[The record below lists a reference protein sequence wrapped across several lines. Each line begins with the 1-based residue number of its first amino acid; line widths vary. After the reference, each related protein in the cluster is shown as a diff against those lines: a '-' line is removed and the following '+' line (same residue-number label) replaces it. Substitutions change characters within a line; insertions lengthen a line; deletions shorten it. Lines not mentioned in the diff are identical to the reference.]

1 MFDLNVYRL
10 VQTNT
15 LNNKTRL
22 INFNIMTDTKSNN
35 GLKVIAGLLGVILLG
50 TIIYTV
56 SLYQDKKK
64 TTDALT
70 QQKDLVVEDLNSLK
84 SEYDKAILESNATNE
99 ELVNARD
106 RIAQYIDSVKTMK
119 ADISSLYRYRNQVNI
134 LTKEREELLSK
145 IDELTKSNTMIAM
158 QRDSTFVEL
167 TKQTVFND
175 SLVVQNTQLA
185 DVVEKGSALNLS
197 RFTVDA
203 VKERNSGKLVS
214 TSRANGTDKFKICF
228 TVADN
233 VIAQAG
239 DREFFLEVL
248 DPQGNVLGESY
259 SKSNASGSSV
269 TYSKGTNF
277 YYENKSLDVCD
288 FINKPAGD
296 FQKGNYM
303 VNVYDDKLKL
313 LGTSKFTLK

>member
-1 MFDLNVYRL
+1 
-10 VQTNT
+10 
-15 LNNKTRL
+15 
-22 INFNIMTDTKSNN
+22 MTETKNNN
-35 GLKVIAGLLGVILLG
+35 GLKVLAGLLGVVLLG

-64 TTDALT
+64 TETVLT
-70 QQKDLVVEDLNSLK
+70 QEKELVVEDLNSLK

-99 ELVNARD
+99 ELVSARD
-106 RIAQYIDSVKTMK
+106 NIAKYIDSVKTMK
-119 ADISSLYRYRNQVNI
+119 ADISTLARYRRQVGV
-134 LTKEREELLSK
+134 LKAEREQLLAQVDS
-145 IDELTKSNTMIAM
+145 LTRSNTFIAM
-158 QRDSTFVEL
+158 QRDSTYVEL
-167 TKQTVFND
+167 EKQTVFND

-197 RFTVDA
+197 KFSVDA
-203 VKERNSGKLVS
+203 VRERNSGKLVS
-214 TSRANGTDKFKICF
+214 TSRAKSTDKFKICF

-233 VIAQAG
+233 VISEAG

-259 SKSNASGSSV
+259 SKTNEGGASV

-288 FINKPAGD
+288 YINKPAGD

-303 VNVYDDKLKL
+303 VNVYDDNLKL

>member
-1 MFDLNVYRL
+1 
-10 VQTNT
+10 
-15 LNNKTRL
+15 
-22 INFNIMTDTKSNN
+22 MTETKNNN
-35 GLKVIAGLLGVILLG
+35 GLKVLAGLLGVVLLG
-50 TIIYTV
+50 VIIYTV

-64 TTDALT
+64 TETVLT
-70 QQKDLVVEDLNSLK
+70 QEKELVVEDLNSLK

-99 ELVNARD
+99 ELVTARD
-106 RIAQYIDSVKTMK
+106 NIAKYIDSVKTMK
-119 ADISSLYRYRNQVNI
+119 ADISTLARYRRQVGV
-134 LTKEREELLSK
+134 LKAEREQLLAQVDS
-145 IDELTKSNTMIAM
+145 LTKSNTLIAM
-158 QRDSTFVEL
+158 QRDSTYVEL
-167 TKQTVFND
+167 EKQTVFND

-197 RFTVDA
+197 KFSVDA
-203 VKERNSGKLVS
+203 VRERNSGKLVS
-214 TSRANGTDKFKICF
+214 TSRAKATDKFKICF

-233 VIAQAG
+233 VISEAG
-239 DREFFLEVL
+239 DREFFVEVL

-259 SKSNASGSSV
+259 SKTNEGGASV

-288 FINKPAGD
+288 YINKPAGD

-303 VNVYDDKLKL
+303 VNVYDDNLKL

>member
-1 MFDLNVYRL
+1 
-10 VQTNT
+10 
-15 LNNKTRL
+15 
-22 INFNIMTDTKSNN
+22 MTETKNNN
-35 GLKVIAGLLGVILLG
+35 GLKVLAGLLGVVLLG

-64 TTDALT
+64 TETDLT
-70 QQKDLVVEDLNSLK
+70 EEKNLVVEDLNSLK

-99 ELVNARD
+99 ELVSARD
-106 RIAQYIDSVKTMK
+106 NIARYIDSVKTMK
-119 ADISSLYRYRNQVNI
+119 ADISSLSRYRRQVGVLKAERKQLLKQVDS
-134 LTKEREELLSK
+134 LTR
-145 IDELTKSNTMIAM
+145 SNTMIAM
-158 QRDSTFVEL
+158 QRDSTYVEL
-167 TKQTVFND
+167 EKQTVFND

-185 DVVEKGSALNLS
+185 DAVEKGSALNLS
-197 RFTVDA
+197 KFSIDA
-203 VKERNSGKLVS
+203 VRERNSGKLVS
-214 TSRANGTDKFKICF
+214 TSRAKSTDKFKVCF

-233 VIAQAG
+233 VIAEAG
-239 DREFFLEVL
+239 DREFFVEVL

-259 SKSNASGSSV
+259 SKTNDDGASV

-288 FINKPAGD
+288 YINKPSGD

-313 LGTSKFTLK
+313 LGTSKFALK

>member
-1 MFDLNVYRL
+1 
-10 VQTNT
+10 
-15 LNNKTRL
+15 
-22 INFNIMTDTKSNN
+22 MTETKNNN

-64 TTDALT
+64 TETALT
-70 QQKDLVVEDLNSLK
+70 QERDLVVNDLKSLQ

-99 ELVNARD
+99 ELVEARD
-106 RIAQYIDSVKTMK
+106 RIAKYIDSVQTMK
-119 ADISSLYRYRNQVNI
+119 ADLSTLSRYRRQVSV
-134 LTKEREELLSK
+134 LKQEREQLIRQVDS
-145 IDELTKSNTMIAM
+145 LTRSNTLIAM

-167 TKQTVFND
+167 EKQAVFND

-185 DVVEKGSALNLS
+185 EAVERGSALNLS
-197 RFTVDA
+197 QFKVDA
-203 VKERNSGKLVS
+203 VRERNSGKMVS
-214 TSRANGTDKFKICF
+214 TQRARSTDKLKVCF

-239 DREFFLEVL
+239 DRQFLIEVL
-248 DPQGNVLGESY
+248 DPQGNVLGGGST
-259 SKSNASGSSV
+259 KSSDEGASV

-277 YYENKSLDVCD
+277 YYENQDLDVCD

-296 FQKGNYM
+296 FQAGNYM
-303 VNVYDDKLKL
+303 VNVYDDNLKL

>member
-1 MFDLNVYRL
+1 
-10 VQTNT
+10 
-15 LNNKTRL
+15 
-22 INFNIMTDTKSNN
+22 MTETKNNN
-35 GLKVIAGLLGVILLG
+35 GLKVLAGLLGVVLLG

-64 TTDALT
+64 TETVLT
-70 QQKDLVVEDLNSLK
+70 QEKELVVEDLNSLK

-99 ELVNARD
+99 ELVSARD
-106 RIAQYIDSVKTMK
+106 NIAKYLDSVKTMK
-119 ADISSLYRYRNQVNI
+119 ADISTLSRYRRQVGV
-134 LTKEREELLSK
+134 LKAEREQLMAQVDS
-145 IDELTKSNTMIAM
+145 LTRSNTFIAM
-158 QRDSTFVEL
+158 QRDSTYVEL
-167 TKQTVFND
+167 EKQTVFND

-197 RFTVDA
+197 KFSVDA
-203 VKERNSGKLVS
+203 VRERNSGKLVS
-214 TSRANGTDKFKICF
+214 TSRAKSTDKFKICF

-233 VIAQAG
+233 VISEAG
-239 DREFFLEVL
+239 DREFFVEVL

-259 SKSNASGSSV
+259 SKTNEGGASV

-288 FINKPAGD
+288 YINKPAGD

-303 VNVYDDKLKL
+303 VNVYDDGLKL